1 MESLP
6 PAGTRIRNAFNGE
19 TFIFT
24 HVDEGANEFQCDVF
38 IEVGGMK
45 TGTGR
50 QHLHPDAD
58 EEFIVKQ
65 GKLKLMV
72 DGEWRVLAPGE
83 RLLVQRGVP
92 HLFRNGHEGETLF
105 TTRFAPAQQF
115 LRFFLNMS
123 LNTANHPEWYDERGE
138 PPLVLRALA
147 LHAFAGHGYG
157 AGIPIWFQKVLFAAL
172 TPIAVLQGYRLAV
185 SPMKLD
191 GPMDSV
197 GANRMSQTCQQRRAA
212 DSDRVSLEPG
222 HETIPPPDEA
232 IFIATRRHPETNAEY
247 KRRAQVTLE
256 FLSKSNGH
264 GRIK

>member
-1 MESLP
+1 MEIDETKLQRNWPLP

-24 HVDEGANEFQCDVF
+24 HVDEGASEFQCDVF
-38 IEVGGMK
+38 IEAGGMK

-58 EEFIVKQ
+58 EEFIVKA

-72 DGEWRVLAPGE
+72 DGEWRMLAPGE
-83 RLLVQRGVP
+83 RFPVQRGVP
-92 HLFRNGHEGETLF
+92 HLFRNGHEGETVF
-105 TTRFAPAQQF
+105 TAKFTPAQQF

-157 AGIPIWFQKVLFAAL
+157 AGIPIWLQKVLFAAL
-172 TPIAVLQGYRLAV
+172 TPIALLQGYSLAMPPRRLEA
-185 SPMKLD
+185 PPD
-191 GPMDSV
+191 NGPKE
-197 GANRMSQTCQQRRAA
+197 RKAA
-212 DSDRVSLEPG
+212 D
-222 HETIPPPDEA
+222 
-232 IFIATRRHPETNAEY
+232 
-247 KRRAQVTLE
+247 VTDGTLQKA
-256 FLSKSNGH
+256 SSNS
-264 GRIK
+264 

>member
-1 MESLP
+1 MEPLP

-24 HVDEGANEFQCDVF
+24 HVDEWASEFQCDVF

-58 EEFIVKQ
+58 EEFIVKE

-72 DGEWRVLAPGE
+72 DGEWRMLAPGE
-83 RLLVQRGVP
+83 RYLVQRGVP

-105 TTRFAPAQQF
+105 TCRFTPARQF
-115 LRFFLNMS
+115 FRFFLNMS
-123 LNTANHPEWYDERGE
+123 LNTANHPERYDERGE

-157 AGIPIWFQKVLFAAL
+157 AGIPIWFQKALFAAL
-172 TPIAVLQGYRLAV
+172 SPIALLQGYRLAMP
-185 SPMKLD
+185 PMKL
-191 GPMDSV
+191 V
-197 GANRMSQTCQQRRAA
+197 A
-212 DSDRVSLEPG
+212 
-222 HETIPPPDEA
+222 PPDNWPA
-232 IFIATRRHPETNAEY
+232 
-247 KRRAQVTLE
+247 
-256 FLSKSNGH
+256 KSN
-264 GRIK
+264 RKRTSNYKAIRDD